1 MKTLVDYDNQAVV
14 VTGATRG
21 IGLETALAFAAEGA
35 HCYLTFHLGSADL
48 DGVYRRFEAIG
59 ARPPSILQCN
69 AANEDE
75 TQALFDAVRAEHD
88 RVAAWISNVSVAQ
101 LVPDFESYRKRAL
114 FQSIESSAWPL
125 YDGITRIKRTFGAYP
140 KYAIG
145 MSSAGAGQYLHNY
158 DFMSA
163 SKSVLETLCRYAN
176 YRLYD
181 EDIRINVVRAGMVK
195 SESMRLTFGDAFA
208 GKAREFELDRYYL
221 DPRAVASAILG
232 LCSGYMDA
240 VRGEVIS
247 VDKGFHFFDTFMRIY
262 SDQQREAR

>member
-1 MKTLVDYDNQAVV
+1 MKTLVDYTNQAVV

-35 HCYLTFHLGSADL
+35 HCYLTFHLGSVEL
-48 DGVYRRFEAIG
+48 DHVYRRFDAIH
-59 ARPPSILQCN
+59 ALRPRILQCN
-69 AANEDE
+69 AANEEE
-75 TQALFDAVRAEHD
+75 TQALLDAVKAEHD
-88 RVAAWISNVSVAQ
+88 GIAAWIANVSVAQ
-101 LVPDFESYRKRAL
+101 LVPDFESYYKRAL
-114 FQSIESSAWPL
+114 IQSIESSAWPL

-163 SKSVLETLCRYAN
+163 SKAVLETLCRYAN

-181 EDIRINVVRAGMVK
+181 EDIRINVVRAGLIE
-195 SESMRLTFGDAFA
+195 SESTRLTFGEAFA
-208 GKAREFELDRYYL
+208 GKAPEFRLERYYL
-221 DPRAVASAILG
+221 DPRAVASTIFG

-247 VDKGFHFFDTFMRIY
+247 VDKGFHFFDTYMRIY
-262 SDQQREAR
+262 SDQQRDAR